1 MCSSRWTVV
10 LLYLDYNCFQ
20 RGFDDPLQVRI
31 QMEALACQAI
41 FSGAEREAVTL
52 VWSFMHQDETFICP
66 FPLRQ
71 QEALRLSTL
80 CKVRIGPEAEIY
92 TLAHEFQNKANLDAK
107 DAIHLACAVFMQA
120 SAFITC
126 DDSLIKRAR
135 RLNLS
140 IKFANPV
147 DYIRDEED

>member
-1 MCSSRWTVV
+1 MT
-10 LLYLDYNCFQ
+10 LIYLDYTCFQ
-20 RGFDDPLQVRI
+20 RGFDDPRQVRI

-41 FSGAEREAVTL
+41 FSSAEQEAVTL
-52 VWSFMHQDETFICP
+52 VWSFMHQDETLVCP
-66 FPLRQ
+66 FPTRQ
-71 QEALRLSTL
+71 EEALRLSTL

-92 TLAHEFQNKANLDAK
+92 ALAQAYQSKANLTAK
-107 DAIHLACAVFMQA
+107 DAIHLACAVFIQA

-126 DDSLIKRAR
+126 DDSLIKRAK

-147 DYIRDEED
+147 DYIRREED